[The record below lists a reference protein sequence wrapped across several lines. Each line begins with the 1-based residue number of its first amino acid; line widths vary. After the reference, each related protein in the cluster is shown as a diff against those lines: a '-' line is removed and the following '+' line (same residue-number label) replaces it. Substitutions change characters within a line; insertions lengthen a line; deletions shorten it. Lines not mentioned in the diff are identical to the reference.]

1 MPFITC
7 ILFMKNF
14 SNIGLVILLKEMV
27 IIIILK
33 NYVELFLYV
42 LGSEK

>member
-14 SNIGLVILLKEMV
+14 SNFGLVILLKEMV